1 MVMVVCFAFNKVFDK
16 AAYVA
21 VEVSKLKG
29 EGRLRFSRKT
39 GANWSFA
46 FLEVRIDKVYSGS
59 NISSHGAWI

>member
-1 MVMVVCFAFNKVFDK
+1 MVMVMVALLKKKKVFDK

-21 VEVSKLKG
+21 VEVSRLKG

-46 FLEVRIDKVYSGS
+46 FLEVR
-59 NISSHGAWI
+59 N